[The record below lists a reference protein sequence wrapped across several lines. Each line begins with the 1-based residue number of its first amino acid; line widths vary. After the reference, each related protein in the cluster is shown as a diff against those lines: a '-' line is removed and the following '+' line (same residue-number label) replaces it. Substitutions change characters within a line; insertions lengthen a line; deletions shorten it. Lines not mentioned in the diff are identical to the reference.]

1 MQASMPCQIFV
12 NVVSVEVGFIVLQ
25 GIRQKNTVFGYV
37 ASDYIVRTH
46 VNCRFSVGQHT
57 KSDSRVCC
65 SADFLL

>member
-1 MQASMPCQIFV
+1 MRLSMPCQIFV

-46 VNCRFSVGQHT
+46 VNVR
-57 KSDSRVCC
+57 
-65 SADFLL
+65 